1 MGARRRIVEGYL
13 LAVAISFMAM
23 AAPDCFAQDKP
34 SLSQAPISP
43 EVSVEHDATVH
54 WGPRTIPFPRYASLK
69 SRDAYMALIDSAIH
83 ADQPT
88 DPKEYGP
95 WAAKHVRDL
104 FAREK
109 AMALKL
115 FPVNEE
121 DRKVGGV
128 DATIYTPKSMPA
140 KNRDKVLVEFE
151 VDSTAIAVAYLAQ
164 TKVIALHYGL
174 NPSVESHRELVAA
187 YRELLK
193 TYKPKNIGM
202 FGTSGGCSLLQ
213 TTLTWLP
220 EQKLPF
226 PGVVGLLT
234 CAGAGDAGD
243 SWTLLDGVDPI
254 QSIYLFPTRPPR
266 RPVDL
271 SVSRNPGDP
280 PRTPL
285 EGAIAKGYPPTYLL
299 AGTRDMSLSETV
311 LLHRKLRNAGVE
323 ADLNVFEGMW
333 HGFDDDTEAPES
345 HEALADLSRFLV
357 AHLGK

>member
-1 MGARRRIVEGYL
+1 MMRARLHILTFCL
-13 LAVAISFMAM
+13 LAVLLSTSAVCLAQNK
-23 AAPDCFAQDKP
+23 PD
-34 SLSQAPISP
+34 LSQAPVP
-43 EVSVEHDATVH
+43 PQVEVDPDATLH
-54 WGPRTIPFPRYASLK
+54 WGPRTIPFARYASPE
-69 SRDAYMALIDSAIH
+69 SRAAYMALVNSAIH

-88 DPKEYGP
+88 ETKEYLT
-95 WAAKHVRDL
+95 WAAAKVQNL

-109 AMALKL
+109 AMALQL

-121 DRKVGGV
+121 ERKIGGV
-128 DATIYTPKSMPA
+128 NATIYTPNTMPE
-140 KNRDKVLVEFE
+140 KNRDKVMMEFE
-151 VDSTAIAVAYLAQ
+151 VDSTAIAVANLAQ
-164 TKVIALHYGL
+164 VKVISLHYGL
-174 NPSVESHRELVAA
+174 NPSVESHHELVAA
-187 YRELLK
+187 YGELLK
-193 TYKPKNIGM
+193 TYKPQNIAM

-226 PGVVGLLT
+226 PGAVGLLT

-243 SWTLLDGVDPI
+243 TWTLLDGADPI
-254 QSIYLFPTRPPR
+254 QSIYLFPARPPR
-266 RPVDL
+266 RSVDL
-271 SVSRNPGDP
+271 SVARKPGDP

-285 EGAIAKGYPPTYLL
+285 EGLIPKGYPPTYLL

-345 HEALADLSRFLV
+345 HEALADLAHFLST
-357 AHLGK
+357 HLGK